1 MKHLKF
7 FIFLCIL
14 TFTVSCGQ
22 QKKYIQYKVKKGE
35 TITEIAKKLDMSARD
50 LYRLNPDVDK
60 KPEENTV
67 IIIPNKKMQTLK
79 SENPKKDVATEKDKT
94 KENNNIEDDNSV
106 SKDIITDKERQKT
119 ELIEALEKEYK
130 IHEVKKGDTFYSLTR
145 FYDVSREDLIALNP
159 ELSEGLKLQQII
171 KIKKLEEVFDEEDFL
186 YVDEIEDGVSIKA
199 ALMLPFR
206 AKELDSLTR
215 TQIFGNSKLAN
226 IVAEFYMGV
235 EIAVDSLRKQ
245 GVNIRLDVYDTE
257 SNSTRI
263 RSIVAEKDL
272 DDNDVIIG
280 PLYSEEAQFLAEK
293 IKTPIVF
300 PFYSSKQ
307 STFTSKRLVKTSP
320 NKKLFREKLLEHI
333 TNNFHDGNIILVGD
347 GEAESNLNAKQIQNE
362 LEKHDSIN
370 SVAVITPQ
378 KGYIKRSKFTDV
390 LKPNMNNLV
399 VLTTDDNVIV
409 ASAINSLISLPE
421 DVTVRVFTFD
431 KVSAFNK
438 VDNFKLAKIGFT
450 YVSDEFVR
458 EDSFKSINFNNK
470 YLEKN
475 GVLPS
480 YYATRGFDVTYDVL
494 MRLASGKSLKSTFD
508 EGYSY
513 RVESKF
519 DYTNKLFKITE
530 NKGLFIVKYNPDLT
544 LTRID

>member
-60 KPEENTV
+60 EPKENTV
-67 IIIPNKKMQTLK
+67 IIIPNKKIKTLK
-79 SENPKKDVATEKDKT
+79 GGDVNKDGSIKKDKT
-94 KENNNIEDDNSV
+94 NSDTNGKTDV
-106 SKDIITDKERQKT
+106 ITDKERQRN
-119 ELIEALEKEYK
+119 ELIEELEKEYK

-171 KIKKLEEVFDEEDFL
+171 KIKKLEEIFDEEEYL
-186 YVDEIEDGVSIKA
+186 YEDEIEEGISIKA
-199 ALMLPFR
+199 ALLLPFR

-215 TQIFGNSKLAN
+215 TQIFGSSKLAN
-226 IVAEFYMGV
+226 IVTEFYLGV
-235 EIAVDSLRKQ
+235 QIAVDSLRKQ
-245 GVNIRLDVYDTE
+245 GVNIRLDVYDTD
-257 SNSTRI
+257 SNSTKI
-263 RSIVAEKDL
+263 KSIVAEKDL

-280 PLYSEEAQFLAEK
+280 PLYSEEAEFLAEK

-300 PFYSSKQ
+300 PFYSKKQ
-307 STFTSKRLVKTSP
+307 SRFTSKRIVKTAP
-320 NKKLFREKLLEHI
+320 NKELFRGKLLEYI
-333 TNNFHDGNIILVGD
+333 KENFHDGNIILVGD
-347 GEAESNLNAKQIQNE
+347 GKAASNLNSRQIQKE
-362 LEKHDSIN
+362 LETHDSIN
-370 SVAVITPQ
+370 SVTVIRSQ
-378 KGYIKRSKFTDV
+378 KGYIKREKFTDV
-390 LKPNMNNLV
+390 LKPNMRNLV

-438 VDNFKLAKIGFT
+438 IDNFKLAKIGFT

-458 EDSFKSINFNNK
+458 EDSFKSKNFNNR
-470 YLEKN
+470 YLQQN

-480 YYATRGFDVTYDVL
+480 YYATRGFDVAYDVL
-494 MRLASGKSLKSTFD
+494 VRLASGKRLKSTFD
-508 EGYSY
+508 DGYSY

-519 DYTNKLFKITE
+519 DYTNKMFKTSE

>member
-7 FIFLCIL
+7 FVFLCIL

-22 QKKYIQYKVKKGE
+22 QKKYIQYKIKKGE

-50 LYRLNPDVDK
+50 LYRLNPDVNK
-60 KPEENTV
+60 KPKENTV
-67 IIIPNKKMQTLK
+67 IIIPNKKMKDLK
-79 SENPKKDVATEKDKT
+79 NGTTKNENITEKDTNKNEH
-94 KENNNIEDDNSV
+94 KKDENTVNTEV
-106 SKDIITDKERQKT
+106 ITDKEVKRSK
-119 ELIEALEKEYK
+119 LIEELEKKYK

-145 FYDVSREDLIALNP
+145 FYDVSKEDLIALNP
-159 ELSEGLKLQQII
+159 ELSNGLKLQQII
-171 KIKKLEEVFDEEDFL
+171 KIKPLEEVFDEEDYL
-186 YVDEIEDGVSIKA
+186 YEDKIKEDISIKA

-206 AKELDSLTR
+206 ASELDTLTQ

-226 IVAEFYMGV
+226 IVTEFYMGA
-235 EIAVDSLRKQ
+235 EIAIDSLRKQ
-245 GVNIRLDVYDTE
+245 GINIQLDVFDTGA
-257 SNSTRI
+257 NSTKI
-263 RSIVAEKDL
+263 RNIVAEKDL

-280 PLYSEEAQFLAEK
+280 PLYSEEATFLAGK
-293 IKTPIVF
+293 VKTPIIF
-300 PFYSSKQ
+300 PFYSKKQ
-307 STFTSKRLVKTSP
+307 STFTSKRIVKTSP
-320 NKKLFREKLLEHI
+320 NKELFREKLLKYIKE
-333 TNNFHDGNIILVGD
+333 NFHDGNIILVGD
-347 GEAESNLNAKQIQNE
+347 GKATSNFNTNQIQRE
-362 LEKHDSIN
+362 LATHDSIN
-370 SVAVITPQ
+370 SITVITPQ

-390 LKPNMNNLV
+390 LKPNMKNLV

-421 DVTVRVFTFD
+421 DVTVQVFTFD

-438 VDNFKLAKIGFT
+438 IDNFKLAKIGFT

-458 EDSFKSINFNNK
+458 EDSFKSKNFYNK
-470 YLEKN
+470 YLQKN

-494 MRLASGKSLKSTFD
+494 IRLASGKSLKSTFD
-508 EGYSY
+508 DGYSY

-519 DYTNKLFKITE
+519 DYTSKMFKTSE

-544 LTRID
+544 LTRVD